1 MFSLHLC
8 HDSVGCV
15 SDDSAG
21 GGATVYRAR
30 VAGWLPIVNK
40 VHPMTKADDN
50 VRDKQPRDR
59 DVVIW
64 NLRYAGAMLPGDVVR
79 TMARFR
85 RNRPNRGNDGK
96 KPA

>member
-1 MFSLHLC
+1 
-8 HDSVGCV
+8 
-15 SDDSAG
+15 
-21 GGATVYRAR
+21 
-30 VAGWLPIVNK
+30 
-40 VHPMTKADDN
+40 MTKADDN